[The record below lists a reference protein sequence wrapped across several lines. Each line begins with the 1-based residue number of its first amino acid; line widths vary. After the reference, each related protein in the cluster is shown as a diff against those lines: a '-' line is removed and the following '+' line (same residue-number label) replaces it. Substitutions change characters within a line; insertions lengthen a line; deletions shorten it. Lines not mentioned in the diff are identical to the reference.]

1 MDPAKCAALKAR
13 GVTVSVLQI
22 PYPAFP
28 NPTNYA
34 NSEAYKVNDAVPG
47 LDAAMQACASPGF
60 YHKADGPSDIAAAM
74 QDMFR
79 QAVQSARLTQ

>member
-1 MDPAKCAALKAR
+1 
-13 GVTVSVLQI
+13 VTVSVLQI

-28 NPTNYA
+28 HPTNYA
-34 NSEAYKVNDAVPG
+34 NSEAYKVNDAVPY
-47 LDAAMQACASPGF
+47 LDAAMRACSSPGF
-60 YHKADGPSDIAAAM
+60 YHKADTPTDIAAAM